1 MVWLDGV
8 LWFGDSSAE
17 DVLLWLWGLFLLSWG
32 AALAPGV
39 GWWGRASCRLLFL
52 LVVALKFSLGIVFV
66 WNGWAGCLSW
76 ATLTD
81 AVLNAGVLRLP
92 GRRGAVGQSGCYVL
106 SWRPDWSLWLLLP
119 EEKGVADGSLP
130 VFLTC
135 LTKCSCV
142 VGWIG
147 EGIETASLQKEEL
160 FFFFSWKATKCI
172 QSFNWDLFGK
182 KFILALE
189 MSY

>member
-1 MVWLDGV
+1 M
-8 LWFGDSSAE
+8 
-17 DVLLWLWGLFLLSWG
+17 
-32 AALAPGV
+32 
-39 GWWGRASCRLLFL
+39 
-52 LVVALKFSLGIVFV
+52 
-66 WNGWAGCLSW
+66 
-76 ATLTD
+76 
-81 AVLNAGVLRLP
+81 LNAGVLRLP

-147 EGIETASLQKEEL
+147 EGIETASLQKEKL
-160 FFFFSWKATKCI
+160 FFFFPERLQNVSSPLTGTSLEK
-172 QSFNWDLFGK
+172 SLFW
-182 KFILALE
+182 LWRCPTRVN
-189 MSY
+189 